1 MVESVVADIRRIA
14 QEEGVDPDLAVRV
27 AERESR
33 FRQDAVSPR
42 GARGVMQL
50 MPDTARELNV
60 DINDPQQNIR
70 GGVRYLARQ
79 LRDFG
84 SPELALAAYNAGPG
98 RTREFIQ
105 SGRELPAETISYV
118 TALTGGQPSAR
129 PALTAGE
136 LESISPRQRSL
147 LQREESIRGEIGR
160 SAAREAELTGRRNE
174 LVAGETAGLA
184 GRAAETQRE
193 AIASYQAERQM
204 PREFAPTQE
213 NAGDLASLFGLLGV
227 IGTLVGGGGKQ
238 NAVLAMNAMTG
249 MMQGHRQGR
258 ADLYNRE
265 RQIYETNMRQ
275 LEARNGELRRDM
287 QSALEL
293 ARTNMDAG
301 LARVREMA
309 ARYDSPI
316 LLEQARRGDL
326 QGALETV
333 RTMTQLAGQ
342 IDQHERTLRVQA
354 EQRLLTQ
361 VQQIQAETRRNI
373 AAAGPAVA
381 SVLENQSPE
390 QRAQTEAILARTRFT
405 AADSNTVRGAYTAI
419 TGTERVAQ
427 IIAQNQDAIGVLA
440 AAAARFRGDRVLS
453 ASELLFGRA
462 RASLDQVASLP
473 PDQRA
478 ARQSEILSEAN
489 RAIEDYTAQLQR
501 LGRLDGDVVA
511 RAAQVQKELFSLAL
525 ADAVGT
531 GRPTVFLER
540 SLSSL
545 YDQALRPATLLGI
558 LKGRQREAVERL
570 PLRDV
575 IGPETMENWQDRFPL
590 YASGSPERFL
600 QRFGT
605 QAPPPTPAP
614 RQQRRGTQAPAT
626 TQAPAAGQVVDA
638 ANEAEAGALP
648 PGTRFRLPDGRT
660 GTVR

>member
-1 MVESVVADIRRIA
+1 MVESVIADVRRIA
-14 QEEGVDPDLAVRV
+14 QEEGVDPDLAERV
-27 AERESR
+27 ARRESN
-33 FRQDAVSPR
+33 FRTDAVSPR

-60 DINDPQQNIR
+60 DINDPLQNIR
-70 GGVRYLARQ
+70 GGVRYLRNQ

-105 SGRELPAETISYV
+105 TGRALPEETINYV
-118 TALTGGQPSAR
+118 QALTGGAPTSGRQPLSQ
-129 PALTAGE
+129 TE
-136 LESISPRQRSL
+136 LESVSPRQREL
-147 LQREESIRGEIGR
+147 LRREEELRGGIGR
-160 SAAREAELTGRRNE
+160 SAAREAELTGQR
-174 LVAGETAGLA
+174 GEAV
-184 GRAAETQRE
+184 AAETAALAGGAAEAQRR
-193 AIASYQAERQM
+193 AIESYQAERMM
-204 PREFAPTQE
+204 PREFEPTRE
-213 NAGDLASLFGLLGV
+213 TAGDLASLFGLLGV

-238 NAVLAMNAMTG
+238 NALLAMNAMTG
-249 MMQGHRQGR
+249 MMQGYRQGR

-265 RQIYETNMRQ
+265 RQVYETNMRQ

-342 IDQHERTLRVQA
+342 IDQHERALRMAA
-354 EQRLLTQ
+354 EQRLQTQ
-361 VQQIQAETRRNI
+361 IQQIQAETRRNI
-373 AAAGPAVA
+373 AGAGPAVA
-381 SVLENQSPE
+381 TVLENQSPE

-419 TGTERVAQ
+419 VGTERVAQ
-427 IIAQNQDAIGVLA
+427 IIAQNQDAIGVMA

-453 ASELLFGRA
+453 GAETLFGRA
-462 RASLDQVASLP
+462 RAQLDQIATLP
-473 PDQRA
+473 PEQRA
-478 ARQSEILSEAN
+478 ERQAAVLAEAN
-489 RAIEDYTAQLQR
+489 RAIDEHTAQLQR
-501 LGRLDGDVVA
+501 LGRLDGDLVA
-511 RAAQVQKELFSLAL
+511 RASQVQKELFSLAL

-575 IGPETMENWQDRFPL
+575 IGPETMQDWQSRFPF

-600 QRFGT
+600 QQFGT
-605 QAPPPTPAP
+605 TPPSARP
-614 RQQRRGTQAPAT
+614 RERRGAQT
-626 TQAPAAGQVVDA
+626 PAAGQAIPPA
-638 ANEAEAGALP
+638 AIEALRGDPSPERRSQFDQVFGAGAAERAL
-648 PGTRFRLPDGRT
+648 GGR
-660 GTVR
+660 